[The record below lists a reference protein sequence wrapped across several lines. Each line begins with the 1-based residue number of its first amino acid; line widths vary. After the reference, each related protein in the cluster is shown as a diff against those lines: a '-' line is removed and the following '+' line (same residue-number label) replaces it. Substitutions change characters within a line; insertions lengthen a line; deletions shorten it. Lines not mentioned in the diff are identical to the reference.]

1 MLINPRLRETEERAP
16 ATLQEEKDHDP
27 VLSEEM
33 KQICRVLIRGFKL
46 IVKLLEALVEKR

>member
-1 MLINPRLRETEERAP
+1 MLINPRLRETEERVP
-16 ATLQEEKDHDP
+16 ATPQEEKDQDP

>member
-1 MLINPRLRETEERAP
+1 MLINPRLREREERAP
-16 ATLQEEKDHDP
+16 ATTQEDKDQDP